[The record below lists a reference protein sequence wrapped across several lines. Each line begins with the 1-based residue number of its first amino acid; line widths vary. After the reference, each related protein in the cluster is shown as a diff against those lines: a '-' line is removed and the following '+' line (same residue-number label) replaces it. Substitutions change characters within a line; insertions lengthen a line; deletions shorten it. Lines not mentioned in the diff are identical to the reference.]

1 MRIVRENN
9 MATHAVPFRDALKF
23 WTKLG
28 FISFGGPAGQIAI
41 MHHEVVERRRWIG
54 ENQFL
59 RALNFCMLLPGP
71 EAQQLATYIGWRL
84 HGTLGG
90 IVAGSLFVIPSIFI
104 MLLLSYLAV
113 AHIDIPAVAAAFYG
127 IQPVVVAVVIE
138 AVLRI
143 GKKALKHG
151 VLYAFGA
158 LAFIAFFFFKVPFPY
173 IVAAAAL
180 GGLLMQRWLPQVFC
194 KGSFDPQIRE
204 CHIEAEPETGQK
216 NTAPSFSHVLRV
228 SLICLGLWALV
239 VGVVWGWRGF
249 SDVLTQIALFFTKAA
264 FVTFGGA
271 YAVLSYI
278 NEVAVGSGW
287 LIPQQMLIGLG
298 LAESTPGPLIMV
310 TQYVGFLG
318 AWNLPGNLTPFTAGV
333 LGALITTYVTFLPCF
348 FFIFAGAPF
357 IEAMAGN
364 QRLQATLTGVTA
376 AVVGVVLNLAVWFG
390 HKVILPNGGVDFFAL
405 ISAVVSLALLQKFH
419 MPIHYLVPIGAAA
432 GVIWRLVI

>member
-158 LAFIAFFFFKVPFPY
+158 LAFIAIFFFQSAFP
-173 IVAAAAL
+173 IHRGRSRVRRVAHAAL
-180 GGLLMQRWLPQVFC
+180 
-194 KGSFDPQIRE
+194 
-204 CHIEAEPETGQK
+204 
-216 NTAPSFSHVLRV
+216 
-228 SLICLGLWALV
+228 
-239 VGVVWGWRGF
+239 
-249 SDVLTQIALFFTKAA
+249 
-264 FVTFGGA
+264 
-271 YAVLSYI
+271 
-278 NEVAVGSGW
+278 VAS
-287 LIPQQMLIGLG
+287 
-298 LAESTPGPLIMV
+298 
-310 TQYVGFLG
+310 GFLQG
-318 AWNLPGNLTPFTAGV
+318 QL
-333 LGALITTYVTFLPCF
+333 
-348 FFIFAGAPF
+348 
-357 IEAMAGN
+357 
-364 QRLQATLTGVTA
+364 
-376 AVVGVVLNLAVWFG
+376 
-390 HKVILPNGGVDFFAL
+390 
-405 ISAVVSLALLQKFH
+405 
-419 MPIHYLVPIGAAA
+419 
-432 GVIWRLVI
+432 

>member
-1 MRIVRENN
+1 MIP
-9 MATHAVPFRDALKF
+9 ATDPPPAPTFRNALRF
-23 WTKLG
+23 WAQLG

-41 MHHEVVERRRWIG
+41 MHQEVVERRRWIG
-54 ENQFL
+54 EHQFL

-84 HGTLGG
+84 HGTWGG
-90 IVAGSLFVIPSIFI
+90 IAAGSLFVIPSIFV

-143 GKKALKHG
+143 GKKALRHR
-151 VLYAFGA
+151 VLYAFAA
-158 LAFIAFFFFKVPFPY
+158 LAFIAIYLFRVPFPW
-173 IVAAAAL
+173 IVAAAAFS
-180 GGLLMQRWLPQVFC
+180 GVCMRRLLPAVFC
-194 KGSFDPQIRE
+194 KGDFDAQARE
-204 CHIEAEPETGQK
+204 CRVENEPGYRP
-216 NTAPSFSHVLRV
+216 NAARPSFAHVVKVFLV
-228 SLICLGLWALV
+228 CLGLWAMP
-239 VGVVWGWRGF
+239 VGAMWVWRGI
-249 SDVLTQIALFFTKAA
+249 DDTLTQIGLFFTKAA
-264 FVTFGGA
+264 LVTFGGA

-278 NEVAVGSGW
+278 ADVAVSRGW
-287 LIPQQMLIGLG
+287 LEMHQMLIGLG

-310 TQYVGFLG
+310 TQYVGFVG
-318 AWNLPGNLTPFTAGV
+318 AWNLPGGLDPLTAAI
-333 LGALITTYVTFLPCF
+333 LGALLTTYVTFLPCF

-364 QRLQATLTGVTA
+364 QRLQAALTGVTA

-390 HKVILPNGGVDFFAL
+390 YRVMLPSGGIDLFA
-405 ISAVVSLALLQKFH
+405 IGSAALCLVLLQRFH
-419 MPIHYLVPIGAAA
+419 IPIHYLVPAGAAA